1 MRSRFGRAIVAIRD
15 DDLRAEALGFP
26 TYRMR
31 LAVFVA
37 AGAIAGI
44 AGALSVNQQGY
55 VSPNLLHWTQSGTL
69 MVMVILG
76 GVASL
81 WGGVLGAAVLVV
93 LQEALSAY
101 TTHWEFWT
109 GWVLLAVVL
118 FARHGLAGWLAG
130 LADEEAMSDAAPA
143 TEPLLDV
150 QQLSKRFGGVVAS
163 AGVDLRVHEGEVHA
177 LIGPNGAGK
186 TTLVAQL
193 AGQVRPDRGRIVF
206 AGRDITH
213 LSPHERARRGLA
225 RSFQITRLFKSFD
238 VRDNVVLAV
247 QAAARHGDPAAAGA
261 PAGREAEARRVDEVL
276 AEIGLADKAARAI
289 DALSHGEQRA
299 LEVGLAVASRPR
311 LVMLDEPMAGM
322 GHDESKRMEA
332 LIRRL
337 RVRTTVLLIE
347 HDVDAVFRLADRVSV
362 LVSGQIIASGAPEA
376 VRRDAGVIEAYL
388 GEE

>member
-1 MRSRFGRAIVAIRD
+1 M
-15 DDLRAEALGFP
+15 
-26 TYRMR
+26 
-31 LAVFVA
+31 
-37 AGAIAGI
+37 
-44 AGALSVNQQGY
+44 
-55 VSPNLLHWTQSGTL
+55 
-69 MVMVILG
+69 
-76 GVASL
+76 
-81 WGGVLGAAVLVV
+81 
-93 LQEALSAY
+93 
-101 TTHWEFWT
+101 T
-109 GWVLLAVVL
+109 G
-118 FARHGLAGWLAG
+118 
-130 LADEEAMSDAAPA
+130 AAPA
-143 TEPLLDV
+143 TALLDV

-163 AGVDLRVHEGEVHA
+163 AGIDLRVHDGEVHA

-193 AGQVRPDRGRIVF
+193 AGQIRPDRGRIVF
-206 AGRDITH
+206 AGNDITQ

-225 RSFQITRLFKSFD
+225 RSFQITRLFKSF
-238 VRDNVVLAV
+238 NVAENVALAL
-247 QAAARHGDPAAAGA
+247 QAAGMDTAAATAASTTPRHPERSEGSPPPPGSFA
-261 PAGREAEARRVDEVL
+261 SLRMTNRQGLTVQELL
-276 AEIGLADKAARAI
+276 AEIGLADKAAARI

-332 LIRRL
+332 LIQRL
-337 RVRTTVLLIE
+337 RAHTTVLLIE